1 MARGDKVTFLTRS
14 RRTVRGFTLIEL
26 VVAMLVIGVLA
37 SIAIPN
43 YTAYVGR
50 SKRAAAK
57 SVLVDTANALERNY
71 TTFGCY
77 NKTSAAV
84 CQSQAAGSDFALG
97 TTVAP
102 ADGRASYNVAIAF
115 AGATGQQYTL
125 TATPCGTSGTCPAGS
140 DQFTDA
146 DCGALTLTQAGAR
159 GITGTSTVGVCWQR

>member
-1 MARGDKVTFLTRS
+1 VIAFTMN
-14 RRTVRGFTLIEL
+14 RRAARGFTLIEL
-26 VVAMLVIGVLA
+26 VVAMLIIGVLA

-57 SVLVDTANALERNY
+57 TVLVDTANALERNY

-77 NKTSAAV
+77 NKTAVAV
-84 CQSQAAGSDFALG
+84 CQSQAAGSDYALG
-97 TTVAP
+97 TSVAP
-102 ADGRASYNVAIAF
+102 ADGRASYSVDIAYG
-115 AGATGQQYTL
+115 GATGQQFTL
-125 TATPCGTSGTCPAGS
+125 TATPCGTSGACPAGS
-140 DQFTDA
+140 DAFTDA